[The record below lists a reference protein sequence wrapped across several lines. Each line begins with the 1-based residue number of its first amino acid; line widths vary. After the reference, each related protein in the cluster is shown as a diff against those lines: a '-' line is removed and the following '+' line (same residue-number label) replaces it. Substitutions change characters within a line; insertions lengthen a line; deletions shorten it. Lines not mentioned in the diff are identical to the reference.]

1 MALSPAKL
9 QIGENDGFTKE
20 NDIFNLKPFGER
32 LALIVEQNDE
42 PAVIAIDGEWGSGKS
57 VFAKQWAGLLR
68 QRNTPVIEFDAFAND
83 YHEDAFIAL
92 ASEII
97 AYAKAVKTGEEDGI
111 IRSFAAKAAKVG
123 RALLPVAAKVIAK
136 AATFGAVSQEDG
148 RDIEQAFEAA
158 ASDAGA
164 FIEKELYDR
173 LNKAESTSAM
183 MKSFGAALGELA
195 AKLAQWEKP
204 DAKAENVK
212 PRLVVI
218 IDELDRCKPSFALD
232 LLEKIKHFYH
242 VDGVS
247 FVLVTNLRQIEAA
260 VKGRYGAKT
269 DAATYLQK
277 FITVRFKWNPRND
290 ADQPISVGY
299 VDQCLKAIRPNLHNS
314 HVEVIKFYCTKTN
327 ASLRTVEKIFSHI
340 ALYPDII
347 IEQSNNNL
355 AFLGSIVLTFI
366 CLRESGIDLT
376 KYNDKNKFK
385 ADALLT
391 LNINQPLE
399 NLEKN
404 IEKWIYA
411 YIDFATIKNIN
422 QKEHQYLLN
431 IIYGIPGSPDI
442 DTLHRRIERLLN
454 GEAVG

>member
-111 IRSFAAKAAKVG
+111 IQSFAMKAAKVG

-173 LNKAESTSAM
+173 LNKAESTAAM

-195 AKLAQWEKP
+195 AKLAQWENP
-204 DAKAENVK
+204 DAKAEDVK

-232 LLEKIKHFYH
+232 LLEKIKHFYN

-247 FVLVTNLRQIEAA
+247 FVLVTNLQQIEAA
-260 VKGRYGAKT
+260 VKGRYGGT
-269 DAATYLQK
+269 RTAAARYLQK
-277 FITVRFKWNPRND
+277 FITVKFRWDPRSELNS
-290 ADQPISVGY
+290 PISVDY
-299 VDQCLKAIRPNLHNS
+299 LDKILIDIRQKLQTDQLDLLKFFCEHTS
-314 HVEVIKFYCTKTN
+314 
-327 ASLRTVEKIFSHI
+327 ASLRTVERICSYI
-340 ALYPDII
+340 QLYPDIMK
-347 IEQSNNNL
+347 NNKDHKEYHYGGIL
-355 AFLGSIVLTFI
+355 ITGLF
-366 CLRESGIDLT
+366 LRESGFDVSKCSDFEKFRSDAMKFIKINSPTNDTEKLVHAFIHILS
-376 KYNDKNKFK
+376 KNEGLNDKN
-385 ADALLT
+385 
-391 LNINQPLE
+391 QP
-399 NLEKN
+399 
-404 IEKWIYA
+404 
-411 YIDFATIKNIN
+411 FF
-422 QKEHQYLLN
+422 
-431 IIYGIPGSPDI
+431 DI
-442 DTLHRRIERLLN
+442 RQQLSSNMGFDLVHRRIIRLLN

>member
-1 MALSPAKL
+1 MPISPRKL
-9 QIGENDGFTKE
+9 EIGKDEGFNG

-97 AYAKAVKTGEEDGI
+97 AYAKAVRNGEEYGVIKTFIDRTARI
-111 IRSFAAKAAKVG
+111 G
-123 RALLPVAAKVIAK
+123 RALLPLTAKVGIK
-136 AATFGAVSQEDG
+136 AATLGVVDPDMPSYAMKKMV
-148 RDIEQAFEAA
+148 EAIA
-158 ASDAGA
+158 ADAGN
-164 FIEKELYDR
+164 FLEKELTDR

-195 AKLAQWEKP
+195 AKLAQWENP
-204 DAKAENVK
+204 DAKAEGVK

-232 LLEKIKHFYH
+232 LLEKIKHFYN

-260 VKGRYGAKT
+260 VKGRYGADT

-277 FITVRFKWNPRND
+277 FITVRFKWNPRSD
-290 ADQPISVGY
+290 ADRPISVGY
-299 VDQCLKAIRPNLHNS
+299 VDQCLKAIRPNLHND
-314 HVEVIKFYCTKTN
+314 HVDVLKFYCARTN
-327 ASLRTVEKIFSHI
+327 ANLRTVERICSQI
-340 ALYPDII
+340 ALHPNIMMESSI
-347 IEQSNNNL
+347 NKST
-355 AFLGSIVLTFI
+355 FLGSIILTFI

-385 ADALLT
+385 SDAIIA
-391 LNINQPLE
+391 LNTSKPID
-399 NLEKN
+399 N
-404 IEKWIYA
+404 IEHWVNA
-411 YIDFATIKNIN
+411 YIEIATIKDIN
-422 QKEHQYLLN
+422 RKNNDYVVD
-431 IIYGIPGSPDI
+431 IIRSVPRLFDME
-442 DTLHRRIERLLN
+442 TFHRRIERLLN